1 MNTRRSKGAHA
12 PAKSS
17 TAYSATERQE
27 FDQEIGAAISHLHS
41 LGKLPEDAL
50 ALFKSLADAIEK
62 KHANQNADG
71 WRPLQVWS
79 AFKLACLLG
88 LREAQRNRR
97 SAPVDA
103 MVTLG
108 RWLNEASQQTTNR
121 NFARA
126 GGRQS
131 KLRIDIVAACKDI
144 RERFPDNTA
153 KRAYRILCAEG
164 HTMAD
169 GRVIRFEKPMKFS
182 TFQTRYWP
190 KARV

>member
-1 MNTRRSKGAHA
+1 MNAKRSKGAHA
-12 PAKSS
+12 PAKSAA
-17 TAYSATERQE
+17 AYSAAERQE

-50 ALFKSLADAIEK
+50 GLFKSFEEVIAK
-62 KHANQNADG
+62 KRASPNKDG
-71 WRPLQVWS
+71 WTQLQVWS
-79 AFKLACLLG
+79 AFKLSCLLG
-88 LREAQRNRR
+88 LREARRNPR

-108 RWLNEASQQTTNR
+108 RWLNEASQQTTKR

-126 GGRQS
+126 GGRRT
-131 KLRIDIVAACKDI
+131 KLQIDIVPACKDI
-144 RERFPDNTA
+144 REQFPNIIA
-153 KRAYRILCAEG
+153 RRAHQMLCEG
-164 HTMAD
+164 HKMAN
-169 GRVIRFEKPMKFS
+169 GRVIRFEKPMKLS